1 MKLFGVFVSEFQI
14 FFTKMLLAM
23 FVPAAVAAPVY
34 QTEMSI
40 TPFQKNLVHEIENR
54 SNLGAVLQFVNQL
67 ATYGLSGNLICLFCK
82 WGVINCVTNLLPCIP
97 GIINRPPSNVNK
109 YDTLEAP
116 LYILIADDLIMSNRS
131 VTNVVP
137 FNFIDVTPTTKD
149 NTASVQWK
157 HLTGPVSKA
166 VPVTPMSDKHQQGDT
181 VVRTQNP
188 YLLSFPAHAIAPYFK
203 FLWPMYSNYGN
214 VFRPYS
220 VSVRFDTS
228 SFR

>member
-1 MKLFGVFVSEFQI
+1 
-14 FFTKMLLAM
+14 M
-23 FVPAAVAAPVY
+23 FVLPAVAAPVF

-40 TPFQKNLVHEIENR
+40 TPFQKNLVHEIEDRN
-54 SNLGAVLQFVNQL
+54 NLGAISQIVNQL
-67 ATYGLSGNLICLFCK
+67 ATYAFTANLVFLVYK
-82 WGVINCVTNLLPCIP
+82 WGVIFCAINFLACIP
-97 GIINRPPSNVNK
+97 GIINRTPSNVNK

-116 LYILIADDLIMSNRS
+116 LYILTADDLIMSNRS

-149 NTASVQWK
+149 KTASVQWK
-157 HLTGPVSKA
+157 HLTGPMSKA
-166 VPVTPMSDKHQQGDT
+166 EPVIPMSDKHQQGDT

-188 YLLSFPAHAIAPYFK
+188 YLLSFPAHAIGPYFK

-220 VSVRFDTS
+220 VV
-228 SFR
+228 

>member
-1 MKLFGVFVSEFQI
+1 
-14 FFTKMLLAM
+14 LAL
-23 FVPAAVAAPVY
+23 FVPVSVAAPVY

-40 TPFQKNLVHEIENR
+40 TPFQKNLVHEIEDRN
-54 SNLGAVLQFVNQL
+54 NLR
-67 ATYGLSGNLICLFCK
+67 GLSINEIANLIADYGFSVNLVFVLYK
-82 WGVINCVTNLLPCIP
+82 WGLIFCAINFLECIP
-97 GIINRPPSNVNK
+97 GIINGPTSNVNK

-116 LYILIADDLIMSNRS
+116 LYILTADDLIMSNRS

-220 VSVRFDTS
+220 VSV
-228 SFR
+228 

>member
-1 MKLFGVFVSEFQI
+1 
-14 FFTKMLLAM
+14 M

-40 TPFQKNLVHEIENR
+40 TPFQKNLVHEIEDR
-54 SNLGAVLQFVNQL
+54 SNQGTVLQFVNQL
-67 ATYGLSGNLICLFCK
+67 ATYGFTANLIFLVYK
-82 WGVINCVTNLLPCIP
+82 WGVIFCAINFIVCIP

-116 LYILIADDLIMSNRS
+116 LYILTADDLIMFNRS

-149 NTASVQWK
+149 KTASVELK
-157 HLTGPVSKA
+157 HLTGPMSKA

-203 FLWPMYSNYGN
+203 FQWPMYSNYGN
-214 VFRPYS
+214 VFHPYS
-220 VSVRFDTS
+220 VSV
-228 SFR
+228 